1 MNYNPHTPFSEQ
13 DYHLLKTHQSS
24 GGGGGGG
31 GGSAIKQELLKSVLD
46 ISFDN
51 QHNYMFD
58 IACDNYLD
66 GDFSFNGSTGCIIT
80 KIGPDDPTTVDASR
94 MIITVVTNAD
104 SGTRGQIEWGG
115 VKWNIICTSGANW
128 TITLPSG
135 RFYNGI
141 KTEVGD
147 PGEVL

>member
-1 MNYNPHTPFSEQ
+1 MGFNEQ

-24 GGGGGGG
+24 GGS
-31 GGSAIKQELLKSVLD
+31 GSDLKQELLKGVVD

-58 IACDNYLD
+58 IVCDTYLD
-66 GDFSFNGSTGCIIT
+66 GDFSFKGSSGCSIT
-80 KIGPDDPTTVDASR
+80 KIGSANPTTVGDASR
-94 MIITVVTNAD
+94 MIITVVTNTD
-104 SGTRGQIEWGG
+104 TGTRGQIEWGG
-115 VKWNIICTSGANW
+115 VIWNIVCTSNANW

-141 KTEVGD
+141 KTEAGD
-147 PGEVL
+147 PGEIL

>member
-1 MNYNPHTPFSEQ
+1 MNYNPHTPFGEQ

-24 GGGGGGG
+24 GGG
-31 GGSAIKQELLKSVLD
+31 SAIKQELLKSILK

-58 IACDNYLD
+58 IACDTYLD
-66 GDFSFNGSTGCIIT
+66 GEFSFKGSTGCGIS
-80 KIGPDDPTTVDASR
+80 KIGPDNPTTVGDVSR
-94 MIITVVTNAD
+94 MIITVATNNEG
-104 SGTRGQIEWGG
+104 GTKGQIEWGG
-115 VKWNIICTSGANW
+115 VTWNIVCTSGTNW

-141 KTEVGD
+141 KTEAGD
-147 PGEVL
+147 PGEIL

>member
-1 MNYNPHTPFSEQ
+1 MNYNPHTPFGEQ

-24 GGGGGGG
+24 GGG
-31 GGSAIKQELLKSVLD
+31 SAIKQELLKNILE

-58 IACDNYLD
+58 IACDTYFD
-66 GDFSFNGSTGCIIT
+66 GDFSFKGSTGCGIT
-80 KIGPDDPTTVDASR
+80 KIGAANPTSVGDVSR
-94 MIITVVTNAD
+94 MIITVATNTD
-104 SGTRGQIEWGG
+104 IGTRGQIEWGE
-115 VKWNIICTSGANW
+115 VIWNIVCTSNANW

-141 KTEVGD
+141 KTEAGN
-147 PGEVL
+147 PGEIL

>member
-1 MNYNPHTPFSEQ
+1 MNYNPRMGFNEQ

-24 GGGGGGG
+24 GGSG
-31 GGSAIKQELLKSVLD
+31 IKQELFISNAGITR

-58 IACDNYLD
+58 IVCSPIVP
-66 GDFSFNGSTGCIIT
+66 GDYNIIGSAGCSINKTGT
-80 KIGPDDPTTVDASR
+80 ANPTNIGTTSR
-94 MIITVVTNAD
+94 MIISISTNPD
-104 SGTRGQIEWGG
+104 NGTDGQIAWGG
-115 VKWNIICTSGANW
+115 VIWNITTTSGSSW

-135 RFYNGI
+135 YYYSGI

-147 PGEVL
+147 AYNEV

>member
-1 MNYNPHTPFSEQ
+1 MNYNPKMGFSEQ

-24 GGGGGGG
+24 GG
-31 GGSAIKQELLKSVLD
+31 SAIKQELLSDNILS

-58 IACDNYLD
+58 LVCDCYLA
-66 GDFSFNGSTGCIIT
+66 GDFNFSASSGCVVK
-80 KIGPDDPTTVDASR
+80 KIDTANPTIVEDVSR
-94 MIITVVTNAD
+94 MIISVATNTD

-115 VKWNIICTSGANW
+115 VRYTITCSSGSSW

-135 RFYNGI
+135 YFYNGV

-147 PGEVL
+147 PGVIL

>member
-1 MNYNPHTPFSEQ
+1 MNYNPRMGFNEQ

-24 GGGGGGG
+24 GGG
-31 GGSAIKQELLKSVLD
+31 SAIKQELLKGIND

-58 IACDNYLD
+58 IVCDTYLD
-66 GDFSFNGSTGCIIT
+66 GDFSFKGSTGCGIT
-80 KIGPDDPTTVDASR
+80 KVGSANPTTVGDVSR
-94 MIITVVTNAD
+94 MTITVTTNTD

-115 VKWNIICTSGANW
+115 VIWNIVCTSGTNW

-141 KTEVGD
+141 KTEAGD
-147 PGEVL
+147 PGEIL